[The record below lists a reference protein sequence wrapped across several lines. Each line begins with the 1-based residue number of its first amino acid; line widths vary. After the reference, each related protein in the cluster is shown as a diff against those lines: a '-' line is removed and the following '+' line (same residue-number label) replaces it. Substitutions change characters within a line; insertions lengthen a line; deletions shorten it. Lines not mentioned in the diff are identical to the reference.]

1 MLHQNARPLSVDSE
15 LVQIN
20 CDGVRLHGMLAVPPS
35 AIGLVVFAH
44 GSGSSR
50 HSPRN
55 KLIARAI
62 REQCNAATLLVDLL
76 SDTEEAVDEKTHALR
91 FDIPLLAQRVRALCE
106 WAGRDRRTRPLPI
119 GLFGASTGAAA
130 ALIAASD
137 ISPSSSARVTCVVSR
152 GGRPDLAGVVAL
164 STVRAPTLFIVGS
177 VDDVV
182 LRLNRD
188 AMTMMTDARLEVVLG
203 ASHFFAEPGTLQEA
217 AALAARFYARHL
229 RAR

>member
-1 MLHQNARPLSVDSE
+1 MLHDHARPLSVESE

-44 GSGSSR
+44 GSGSTR

-55 KLIARAI
+55 KLIARAV

-76 SDTEEAVDEKTHALR
+76 SDTEEEVDTQTHALR
-91 FDIPLLAQRVRALCE
+91 FDIQLLAQRVRGLCE
-106 WAGRDRRTRPLPI
+106 WAGRDRRTRTLPVGI
-119 GLFGASTGAAA
+119 FGASTGAAA
-130 ALIAASD
+130 ALIAASEL
-137 ISPSSSARVTCVVSR
+137 PNRVACVVSR

-164 STVRAPTLFIVGS
+164 STVRAPVLFIVGS
-177 VDDVV
+177 NDDVV
-182 LRLNRD
+182 LRLNRE
-188 AMTMMTDARLEVVLG
+188 ALPMVADARLEVVLG
-203 ASHFFAEPGTLQEA
+203 ASHLFAEPGTLQEA
-217 AALAARFYARHL
+217 ASLAARFYARHL

>member
-1 MLHQNARPLSVDSE
+1 MLHQNARPLSVESE
-15 LVQIN
+15 LVQIP

-76 SDTEEAVDEKTHALR
+76 SDTEETVDAQTHVLR

-130 ALIAASD
+130 ALIAASEMPER
-137 ISPSSSARVTCVVSR
+137 IACIVSR

-164 STVRAPTLFIVGS
+164 STVRAPTLFVAGS
-177 VDDVV
+177 EDDVV
-182 LRLNRD
+182 LRLNRE
-188 AMTMMTDARLEVVLG
+188 AIAMMTDARLEVVLG

-217 AALAARFYARHL
+217 ATLAARFYARHL